1 MLALRL
7 CLLASAASA
16 LRVTVL
22 GGTGFVGS
30 RVCKALATTDP
41 SVEVV
46 SVSRTGEV
54 PEWCK
59 GDDWTNQV
67 SWVKNELT
75 RGSRE
80 KLQEAIG
87 APDAVVSCVGAI
99 GFGQQALLLGNG
111 IANVEAA
118 TAAKVVGAQRMAYVS
133 VGSEVDASKG
143 WCVAIR
149 TTHLCAGPAAKV
161 RDRVQPTAD
170 PAFLRL
176 PRLPGFFGAYFEG
189 KRTAEEAMAAEFG
202 ENACIIKPSFIYG
215 GDNFGLLPPRVSGW
229 YGSFIEELL
238 SQAAFV
244 KGADILPGLIGVAL
258 RPPVN
263 VDAVAAACVAHA
275 LGECSETELDG
286 TAAINAVA
294 GLPPARGLTDAIEG
308 IKSKLSDES

>member
-1 MLALRL
+1 
-7 CLLASAASA
+7 
-16 LRVTVL
+16 VL

-30 RVCKALATTDP
+30 RVCKALATADP

-46 SVSRTGEV
+46 SVSRTGAV

-59 GDDWTNQV
+59 GDDWTKQV

-143 WCVAIR
+143 W
-149 TTHLCAGPAAKV
+149 
-161 RDRVQPTAD
+161 
-170 PAFLRL
+170 
-176 PRLPGFFGAYFEG
+176 LPGFFGAYFEG

>member
-1 MLALRL
+1 
-7 CLLASAASA
+7 
-16 LRVTVL
+16 
-22 GGTGFVGS
+22 
-30 RVCKALATTDP
+30 VCQALATSSS

-59 GDDWTNQV
+59 GDDWTKQV

-111 IANVEAA
+111 IANVEATA
-118 TAAKVVGAQRMAYVS
+118 AAKVVGAKRMAYVS
-133 VGSEVDASKG
+133 VGSEVAASKG
-143 WCVAIR
+143 W
-149 TTHLCAGPAAKV
+149 
-161 RDRVQPTAD
+161 
-170 PAFLRL
+170 
-176 PRLPGFFGAYFEG
+176 LPGFFGAYFEG
-189 KRTAEEAMAAEFG
+189 KQTAEEAMAAEFG

-215 GDNFGLLPPRVSGW
+215 GDDFGLLPPRVSGW

-244 KGADILPGLIGVAL
+244 KGAEVLPGLLGVAL

-294 GLPPARGLTDAIEG
+294 ALPPARGLTDAIES
-308 IKSKLSDES
+308 IKSKFSDES

>member
-1 MLALRL
+1 MLAIRL

-30 RVCKALATTDP
+30 RVCQALATSSS

-59 GDDWTNQV
+59 GDDWTKQV

-111 IANVEAA
+111 IANVEATA
-118 TAAKVVGAQRMAYVS
+118 AAKVVGAQRMAYVS
-133 VGSEVDASKG
+133 VGSEVAASKG

-149 TTHLCAGPAAKV
+149 TTHLRAALLTRAAPPAK
-161 RDRVQPTAD
+161 
-170 PAFLRL
+170 
-176 PRLPGFFGAYFEG
+176 
-189 KRTAEEAMAAEFG
+189 AAWIFR
-202 ENACIIKPSFIYG
+202 
-215 GDNFGLLPPRVSGW
+215 GLLR
-229 YGSFIEELL
+229 
-238 SQAAFV
+238 
-244 KGADILPGLIGVAL
+244 
-258 RPPVN
+258 
-263 VDAVAAACVAHA
+263 
-275 LGECSETELDG
+275 GE
-286 TAAINAVA
+286 ANR
-294 GLPPARGLTDAIEG
+294 RGG
-308 IKSKLSDES
+308 HGG